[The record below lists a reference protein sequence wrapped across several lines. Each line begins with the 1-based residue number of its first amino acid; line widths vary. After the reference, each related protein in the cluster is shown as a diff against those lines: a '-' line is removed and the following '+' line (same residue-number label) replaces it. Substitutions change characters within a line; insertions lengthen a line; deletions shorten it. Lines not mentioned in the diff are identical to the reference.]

1 MKEFSFNSI
10 VSLFGTFV
18 TYWLGGW
25 DQALKFLVAFMVIDY
40 VTGVLVGIKKKKL
53 NSEIMFWGGIRKAVI
68 LIVIAIAVMLDT
80 LVGNEQPLIR
90 TLAIMYYVGREGLST
105 IENIGALGVK
115 IPSFVSEPVSKL
127 SKIDEDEKE
136 IEKKEKSKKN

>member
-90 TLAIMYYVGREGLST
+90 TLATMYYVGREGLST